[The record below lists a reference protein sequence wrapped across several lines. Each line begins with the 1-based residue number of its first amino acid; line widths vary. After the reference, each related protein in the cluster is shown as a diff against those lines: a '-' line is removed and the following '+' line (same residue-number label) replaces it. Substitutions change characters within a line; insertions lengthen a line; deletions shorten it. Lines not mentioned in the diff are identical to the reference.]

1 MASEHR
7 PRMTDPASSTPR
19 GLAALTVAITAAP
32 AAARARPAIIG
43 SRGPKRAVSR
53 PLANEPAPTATL
65 IGRMSSPVAAADS
78 CRDCCRNSEMQSR
91 DP

>member
-1 MASEHR
+1 VV
-7 PRMTDPASSTPR
+7 
-19 GLAALTVAITAAP
+19 ALTVPISAAP
-32 AAARARPAIIG
+32 AAARASPAIIG
-43 SRGPKRAVSR
+43 GRGPKRAVSR
-53 PLANEPAPTATL
+53 PLASEPTPTTTL